1 MTALREGGKVPHPA
15 LAGITTSPEIARVVS
30 DPDFAAFSV
39 ASQDR
44 ILTKL
49 FGDGVGWWWSRRV
62 RRLGTRQSE
71 PVQPLNRTDIAAII
85 AGLGR

>member
-1 MTALREGGKVPHPA
+1 MTARREGGSVHPA
-15 LAGITTSPEIARVVS
+15 LAGITTSPEIARVVN

-49 FGDGVGWWWSRRV
+49 FGGGVGWWWSRRV
-62 RRLGTRQSE
+62 RRQSE
-71 PVQPLNRTDIAAII
+71 PLNRTDVAAII